1 MAHLTTLAAKEKN
14 IFGQECQ
21 VLSIAFGAPF
31 CVPESIVN
39 SMRIDEW
46 TSQFVTV
53 VNDDDPVP
61 RILNVAATLE
71 SIEKTAE
78 LTAALCGV
86 TAVQKALECGNALKG
101 LLPELEAF
109 IHKHDRTYQP
119 LGVYLLVRGQD
130 GGRVAESIVGEECK
144 QKLGG
149 AQLLCNGWVDTDRLV
164 SHSMNGYKKACLA
177 SAVKSKFADS
187 APSAHVPEVR
197 TKLVELY
204 PGHFGGQLQIPVEVE
219 VEVQRLPFK
228 IRSAE
233 FSVWDGAGPI
243 LNLHLVGQGL
253 DFVGETAVKV
263 QEAGD
268 VKWRIHSCAETYIL
282 LQADI
287 SSTHCTTQLT
297 TIKIEVTP
305 DMHNVQSED
314 KNMSATKSSKSNNE
328 LQIDALEFNDS
339 FLSTMMKAAW
349 IFKNISQDDTGLVL
363 LDNLDRLA
371 KEHKHQKFVCM
382 SPPPNSMP
390 VYATEVLTFRKL
402 VEKVSDLRSL
412 QLVGSLDDETVQ
424 LHLKH
429 VHEWL
434 CPKEGHRLHTYQQH
448 AGRVLCVVIGL
459 AGVAAA
465 ATGVAALVGVST
477 VVVNGGMYLGS
488 GLRYWCFCC
497 NAQKIV
503 QSTSGKV

>member
-71 SIEKTAE
+71 SIKENRPEGLQQFFEKTAE

-243 LNLHLVGQGL
+243 LNLTWWVKGL
-253 DFVGETAVKV
+253 
-263 QEAGD
+263 
-268 VKWRIHSCAETYIL
+268 IL
-282 LQADI
+282 WARQ
-287 SSTHCTTQLT
+287 
-297 TIKIEVTP
+297 P
-305 DMHNVQSED
+305 
-314 KNMSATKSSKSNNE
+314 
-328 LQIDALEFNDS
+328 
-339 FLSTMMKAAW
+339 
-349 IFKNISQDDTGLVL
+349 
-363 LDNLDRLA
+363 
-371 KEHKHQKFVCM
+371 
-382 SPPPNSMP
+382 
-390 VYATEVLTFRKL
+390 
-402 VEKVSDLRSL
+402 
-412 QLVGSLDDETVQ
+412 
-424 LHLKH
+424 
-429 VHEWL
+429 
-434 CPKEGHRLHTYQQH
+434 
-448 AGRVLCVVIGL
+448 
-459 AGVAAA
+459 
-465 ATGVAALVGVST
+465 
-477 VVVNGGMYLGS
+477 
-488 GLRYWCFCC
+488 
-497 NAQKIV
+497 
-503 QSTSGKV
+503 